1 MGTRWER
8 AIRSVHF
15 VVEGPPPISTKA
27 RDRWVSMLR
36 TQPMLMANWEA
47 FLRL

>member
-27 RDRWVSMLR
+27 RDGQVGFHA
-36 TQPMLMANWEA
+36 QEPAYA
-47 FLRL
+47 YG